1 MTKKTEEK
9 IALTIGK
16 KSVIEISDWFGINR
30 STFSRSKERYLQEL
44 EDFAIFHLEGK
55 KVVIDEVLQEYYEKK
70 NKTYKEIRKLVPKFW
85 NKKGLDTCSNVSQ
98 KIYETKMFN
107 LSISSIRKYVL
118 KAKNEL
124 YGKIEKGRKFGLGII
139 GKCEYVFC
147 KKDLYADKYSLFTKE
162 EENKIKEIRNKYF
175 GDANKAQDIVND
187 MIYNEEI
194 DEKEGITVLNYMTKW
209 TKDKFIN
216 YKSQIEVTFNCYYV
230 RATLIENNAFIDLD
244 KFLETGEI
252 ITFTLD
258 LSGNA

>member
-1 MTKKTEEK
+1 MELK
-9 IALTIGK
+9 IGHMKNKEIAQWMGITANVFNHN
-16 KSVIEISDWFGINR
+16 KS
-30 STFSRSKERYLQEL
+30 KYLKEL
-44 EDFAIFHLEGK
+44 EEYAIFHLEDK
-55 KVVIDEVLQEYYEKK
+55 KVIIDEIIDKNFVNKK
-70 NKTYKEIRKLVPKFW
+70 DKVYKEVRKLVPKFW
-85 NKKGLDTCSNVSQ
+85 DKKGLDTCSNVSV
-98 KIYETKMFN
+98 KIYNANNFSLSLET
-107 LSISSIRKYVL
+107 IRKYVL

-124 YGKIEKGRKFGLGII
+124 YGKIEKGRKFAI
-139 GKCEYVFC
+139 GKIGNSKYIYC
-147 KKDLYADKYSLFTKE
+147 KKDIETNEYELFTKE

-216 YKSQIEVTFNCYYV
+216 YKSEIEVTFNCYYV

-252 ITFTLD
+252 VTFTLD
-258 LSGNA
+258 LGFTQ

>member
-1 MTKKTEEK
+1 MAKNAEEK

-30 STFSRSKERYLQEL
+30 STFSRSKEKYLQEL
-44 EDFAIFHLEGK
+44 ENFANFHLEGK

-70 NKTYKEIRKLVPKFW
+70 NKTYKEIRKLVPKYW
-85 NKKGLDTCSNVSQ
+85 NKSKLDTCSNISQ

-107 LSISSIRKYVL
+107 LSLSSIKKYVL

-124 YGKIEKGRKFGLGII
+124 YGKISKGEKFGFGTL
-139 GKCEYVFC
+139 GKCEYTFC
-147 KKDLYADKYSLFTKE
+147 KKDLYTNEYSLFTKE
-162 EENKIKEIRNKYF
+162 EEKIIAEIRNKYF

-216 YKSQIEVTFNCYYV
+216 YKSEIEVTFNCYYV

-258 LSGNA
+258 LCGNA